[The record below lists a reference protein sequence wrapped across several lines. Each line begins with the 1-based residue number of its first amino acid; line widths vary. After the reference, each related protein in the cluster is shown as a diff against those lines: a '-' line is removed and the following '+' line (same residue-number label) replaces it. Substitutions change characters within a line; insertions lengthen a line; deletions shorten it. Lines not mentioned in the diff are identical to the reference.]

1 MESFKLYLP
10 SNASHEHFPN
20 NTSSHYQTKLHEP
33 IHLEGKWE
41 VAAESVYYSA
51 NIDDEKEIA
60 GVYFDIKAKEPR
72 NVNDL
77 YPFNFKVSP
86 DEKWLGFYGVEIPMG
101 DRVSKLIRDLNNAN
115 AILLTDQSQ
124 LFEFRL
130 KEGRVTYVGMSPSF
144 SLELHANTARILGFP
159 NKVTFS
165 GLGPFT
171 GNVVT
176 DDAIHYGPYMKHVF
190 YFHHLLTH
198 RKMRI
203 SIKLPGE
210 EFDTKLFVAMWNERL
225 LPHFNCRLEFNH
237 EGKSILHLGH
247 GNVAIILCPAL
258 AKAIDQPEPLIRVHT
273 RWSYGT
279 YNPTPSMKEEH
290 WFVDIHSNELART
303 YIPREFL
310 HEIIFRPRLF
320 ATSSELI
327 RFLNDSVMH
336 KLKKEL
342 NNMYDVSKHHF
353 QLREDKSKE
362 RVTLD
367 VGPWLTISWS
377 SILSHMLGFDQHIFD
392 KGSHLALK
400 RPASWSDRMQ
410 RVLLMTDFIQ
420 PVSYGNKQLTV
431 LQDFIHVVKGRNI
444 IEKRFQP
451 LSYVPIIR
459 NHIDTITVKLVNEDE
474 TAIAAKD
481 VKTVLVLHLKRVE

>member
-10 SNASHEHFPN
+10 SNASHAHFPN
-20 NTSSHYQTKLHEP
+20 NTSSHYQTQLHDP

-51 NIDDEKEIA
+51 NIDDEKEEA
-60 GVYFDIKAKEPR
+60 GIYFDIKAKEPR
-72 NVNDL
+72 SVNDL

-86 DEKWLGFYGVEIPMG
+86 EQKWLGFYGVEIPMG
-101 DRVSKLIRDLNNAN
+101 DRVSTLIRDLNDAN
-115 AILLTDQSQ
+115 HILLTHPSQ

-130 KEGRVTYVGMSPSF
+130 QDGRVTYTGMSPSF
-144 SLELHANTARILGFP
+144 SLELHADITRILGFP
-159 NKVTFS
+159 EKVTFS
-165 GLGPFT
+165 GMGPFT
-171 GNVVT
+171 GKPVT
-176 DDAIHYGPYMKHVF
+176 DAIIHYKAYMKHVF

-198 RKMRI
+198 RKMRV

-210 EFDTKLFVAMWNERL
+210 EFDTKLFVAMWNQRL
-225 LPHFNCRLEFNH
+225 LPHINCRLEFIKD
-237 EGKSILHLGH
+237 KSILHLIDREVGI
-247 GNVAIILCPAL
+247 VLCPAL
-258 AKAIDQPEPLIRVHT
+258 AKAIDQPEPLIRAHT
-273 RWSYGT
+273 RWSYKT

-290 WFVDIHSNELART
+290 WFVDIHSNELVRT
-303 YIPREFL
+303 YIPREL
-310 HEIIFRPRLF
+310 LRELIFRPRLF
-320 ATSSELI
+320 TTSSELI
-327 RFLNDSVMH
+327 RFLNDNVMH

-342 NNMYDVSKHHF
+342 NNMYDVNKHHF

-362 RVTLD
+362 RVTLE
-367 VGPWLTISWS
+367 VGPWLSITWS
-377 SILSHMLGFDQHIFD
+377 PILSHMLGFGRHIFD

-420 PVSYGNKQLTV
+420 PVSYGNKELTI
-431 LQDFIHVVKGRNI
+431 LQDFIHVVKGHNI